1 MSSIIYT
8 ISGEQLVSSWFV
20 FCRPGSYYTYYK
32 LSYYS
37 EPVLKEAFHSF
48 SSGGDE
54 AATWTSY
61 VGKMF
66 SAASSYF
73 PAQVSGMMSQD
84 RAFATVHLLT
94 SGRKNVC
101 TLAM

>member
-1 MSSIIYT
+1 M
-8 ISGEQLVSSWFV
+8 
-20 FCRPGSYYTYYK
+20 K
-32 LSYYS
+32 LEGRTCSKKTCQ
-37 EPVLKEAFHSF
+37 PVC
-48 SSGGDE
+48 SGGDE
-54 AATWTSY
+54 AATWTAY

-94 SGRKNVC
+94 SGQRNVC
-101 TLAM
+101 TLAT